1 MLFYLFNEIHL
12 LKLTLTGNEIAAPVS
27 DEEEDDEDEVAEETS
42 PSHSKHSGKRD
53 PNEILDVFE
62 YAVSVIWL
70 RINPLCAR
78 VIIIVN
84 VILQLYQLHRQIDQ
98 KGREGSAA

>member
-1 MLFYLFNEIHL
+1 MCKEFENKLGEKIGNDNKTRTIKMMNDLEKGDVIMLFYLFNEIHL

-62 YAVSVIWL
+62 YAVSVI
-70 RINPLCAR
+70 
-78 VIIIVN
+78 
-84 VILQLYQLHRQIDQ
+84 
-98 KGREGSAA
+98 